1 MKHAPDFETL
11 AHDTDDPNPW
21 LALYLDR
28 STPLGDHV
36 KQAWL
41 ADSSSPSRQ
50 YLLPVVR
57 PLARLTIVLFQL
69 LKIVLP
75 RNLRASGPLHGLLV
89 WGLTRFVRPEANW
102 LILRHFHIGSDILA
116 FIARNAPEG
125 IDVPTDPLRPQTI
138 ADLRDHVFVRHDL
151 NLFNFV
157 IALNKQLKVHDLR
170 MGPPRQVDFSD
181 LAEPPLR
188 LEDMPNRWSNVLD
201 LQTAI
206 ELFTPAY
213 QLFLS
218 DDDFWRATNSL
229 QLDETIASYCAD
241 IMQGHQH
248 LALVNNRHPLVPLTT
263 LRAGFRLV
271 LHGLASETLHALL
284 RRYQH
289 QSELAGDRTAAP

>member
-11 AHDTDDPNPW
+11 AHDTSDPNPW

-41 ADSSSPSRQ
+41 ADSSSASRQ
-50 YLLPVVR
+50 YFLPLVR
-57 PLARLTIVLFQL
+57 PLARLLIILFQL
-69 LKIVLP
+69 VKIVMP
-75 RNLRASGPLHGLLV
+75 RNARASGALHALLV

-116 FIARNAPEG
+116 FIARNAPQGVE
-125 IDVPTDPLRPQTI
+125 VATDPLRPLAI

-157 IALNKQLKVHDLR
+157 IALNRQLKDLDLR
-170 MGPPRQVDFSD
+170 LTPPERVDFSD
-181 LAEPPLR
+181 LSEPPVR
-188 LEDMPNRWSNVLD
+188 LEDMPNRWTNVLD

-206 ELFTPAY
+206 ELFTPVY
-213 QLFLS
+213 QIFLS

-229 QLDETIASYCAD
+229 QLDETIGSYCAD
-241 IMQGHQH
+241 LLNGHRY
-248 LALVNNRHPLVPLTT
+248 LAQVNNRHPLVPLST

-284 RRYQH
+284 RGYAN
-289 QSELAGDRTAAP
+289 EAAAAER